1 MGLEVEAWELGEVGT
16 SWRLGI
22 LRASSRLGL
31 MEVFAIG
38 EGASPVGRKL
48 TADAIEIH

>member
-16 SWRLGI
+16 CGRLGI
-22 LRASSRLGL
+22 LGVPLRLGL
-31 MEVFAIG
+31 VEKFAIL
-38 EGASPVGRKL
+38 EWTSSTSRKL